1 MLLKNLEKKVVIAFL
16 GWLIPEKIYRLYHFF
31 ILRIIDKN
39 KILEQIYRTNNPYE

>member
-1 MLLKNLEKKVVIAFL
+1 MLLKNLEKKVVIAFFRVVNSR
-16 GWLIPEKIYRLYHFF
+16 KIYRLYHFF